1 LFVTIEL
8 VKYIQGF
15 LINVDLDIYYP
26 ETDTPA
32 VCRTSSLVEELGQI
46 EYIFSDKTGTLTCNM
61 MKFRQA
67 SIAGL
72 QYADNVPEDRRAR
85 IIDGVEDGIFD
96 FARLNE
102 NLQKPDLGPYIREF
116 LTLLATC
123 HTVIP
128 ERSEE
133 KPGEITY
140 QAASPDEG
148 ALVEGA
154 AMLGY
159 KFTTRR
165 PKSVSIQVAD
175 GPELEFEVLN
185 ICEFNS
191 TRKRMSAILRC
202 PDGKI
207 RIYCKGADTVI
218 LERLGPNNPYVEL
231 TLAHLEDYATEGLRT
246 LCLAMREVPEDEYR
260 RWAAVYDKAA
270 TTINNRAVEL
280 EKAAELIEK
289 DFFLLGAT
297 AIEDRLQD
305 GVPETIHTLQTAGIK
320 VWYDPPSFVVWVGD

>member
-1 LFVTIEL
+1 M
-8 VKYIQGF
+8 
-15 LINVDLDIYYP
+15 DIYHP

-46 EYIFSDKTGTLTCNM
+46 EYIFSDKTGTLTCNQM
-61 MKFRQA
+61 QFRQC
-67 SIAGL
+67 SIGGI
-72 QYADNVPEDRRAR
+72 QYGDQVPEDRRAR
-85 IIDGVEDGIFD
+85 VIDGVEDGIFTFD
-96 FARLNE
+96 RLRE
-102 NLQKPDLGPYIREF
+102 NIKGQNGLLIKEF

-128 ERSEE
+128 ERVEE

-154 AMLGY
+154 SMLGF

-165 PKSVSIQVAD
+165 PKSVNVLVD
-175 GPELEFEVLN
+175 GEGENEYEVLN

-218 LERLGPNNPYVEL
+218 LERLARNNPYVDL
-231 TLAHLEDYATEGLRT
+231 TTQHLEDYATEGLRT
-246 LCLAMREVPEDEYR
+246 LCLAIREVPEDEYR
-260 RWAAVYDKAA
+260 QWSAIYEKAA
-270 TTINNRAVEL
+270 TTINNRSEEL
-280 EKAAELIEK
+280 DKAAELIERE
-289 DFFLLGAT
+289 FFLVGAT

-320 VWYDPPSFVVWVGD
+320 VW

>member
-8 VKYIQGF
+8 VKYVQAF
-15 LINVDLDIYYP
+15 LINVDLDMYYAD
-26 ETDTPA
+26 TDTPA

-61 MKFRQA
+61 MQFRQA
-67 SIAGL
+67 SIGGI
-72 QYADNVPEDRRAR
+72 QYGEQVSEDRKAR
-85 IIDGVEDGIFD
+85 VIDGVEDGVFD
-96 FARLNE
+96 FNRLKE
-102 NLQKPDLGPYIREF
+102 NLHGPNAQVIEEF

-128 ERSEE
+128 ERNDE
-133 KPGEITY
+133 KPTDIKY

-165 PKSVSIQVAD
+165 PKSVSVNID
-175 GPELEFEVLN
+175 LEGEKEYQVLN

-207 RIYCKGADTVI
+207 RIYCKGADTFI
-218 LERLGPNNPYVEL
+218 LERLARDNPFVDL
-231 TLAHLEDYATEGLRT
+231 TTQHLEDYATEGLRT
-246 LCLAMREVPEDEYR
+246 LCLAMREISEEEYR
-260 RWAAVYDKAA
+260 QWSAIYNNAA
-270 TTINNRAVEL
+270 TLINGRAEAL
-280 EKAAELIEK
+280 DKAAELIEK
-289 DFFLLGAT
+289 EFYLLGAT
-297 AIEDRLQD
+297 AIEDRLQE

-320 VWYDPPSFVVWVGD
+320 VWYVSSQWSLC